1 MIRVLIVDDSA
12 VMRAFLSRVVSAQ
25 PDMEVVAVATDPM
38 VAIEQIRLKSPDVM
52 TLDVEMPRMNGL
64 DFLRKVMAVRP
75 LPVIMI
81 SSLTRQG
88 ADTTMQAL
96 ELGAVDFV
104 QKPADLSQFEAS
116 VNDIA
121 EKIRAANS
129 AQVVRRRPRAAAAQ
143 RRRWRRCGRLFR
155 RPPRT
160 V

>member
-12 VMRAFLSRVVSAQ
+12 VMRAFLSRVVSSQ
-25 PDMEVVAVATDPM
+25 PDMEVVAVAADPV

-64 DFLRKVMAVRP
+64 DFLRNVMTVRP

-88 ADTTMQAL
+88 ADITMQAL

-104 QKPADLSQFEAS
+104 PKPADLGEFEAS

-121 EKIRAANS
+121 EKIRAANT
-129 AQVVRRRPRAAAAQ
+129 ARVVRHRSRAASPAAAPIAAHRSH
-143 RRRWRRCGRLFR
+143 RRR
-155 RPPRT
+155 RT
-160 V
+160 G

>member
-25 PDMEVVAVATDPM
+25 PDMEVVAVAADPV

-64 DFLRKVMAVRP
+64 EFLRKVMAVRP

-88 ADTTMQAL
+88 ADVTMQAL

-129 AQVVRRRPRAAAAQ
+129 ARGKSVV
-143 RRRWRRCGRLFR
+143 
-155 RPPRT
+155 
-160 V
+160 